1 MKKQIQNNSVAG
13 QSNTEMRKSQ
23 KHDANLQKN
32 SALYF
37 QVGLILCLLGTFA
50 LFEMQFETKG
60 IVAFQPDANDEII
73 EVAMTDV
80 VEYKQEAQKIEKQK
94 QSKIITDILKVIEDD
109 ATTDELKPENLIT
122 DSKPVFVDK
131 PVTRI
136 DDINPIDPPEDIHV
150 TAVEFVPIFPG
161 CEKYELNSARK
172 KCLNEKINKLVQ
184 RKFNTDLAANYGLSG
199 VQRINVEFKVDK
211 TGYITDIKTRAPHP
225 KLEEEANRI
234 ANKIP
239 KMKPGK
245 MGTTPVNVIY
255 NLPIT
260 FKVQN

>member
-1 MKKQIQNNSVAG
+1 MKKQIQNNRSAG
-13 QSNTEMRKSQ
+13 QSSTEVRKSQ
-23 KHDANLQKN
+23 KHEANLQKN
-32 SALYF
+32 STLYF
-37 QVGLILCLLGTFA
+37 QVGLVLCLLGVFT

-60 IVAFQPDANDEII
+60 IVVYQPDSDDEII

-80 VEYKQEAQKIEKQK
+80 VEYKPEAKKIEKQK
-94 QSKIITDILKVIEDD
+94 QAKIITDILKVIDN
-109 ATTDELKPENLIT
+109 AHELKPENLIT
-122 DSKPVFVDK
+122 DTKPVFVDK
-131 PVTRI
+131 PVTRV
-136 DDINPIDPPEDIHV
+136 EDIVIIDIENEVHV
-150 TAVEFVPIFPG
+150 NAVEFVPIFPG

-184 RKFNTDLAANYGLSG
+184 RKFNTDLAADYGLSG

-245 MGTTPVNVIY
+245 MGVTPVNVIY

-260 FKVQN
+260 FKVQD